1 MKLVK
6 EAVVEI
12 MVIRLIVVL
21 EEKVVV
27 KERPQ
32 MLVLERIMD
41 LELVVLKVLQFVKQ
55 VEFHFH

>member
-1 MKLVK
+1 MK

-21 EEKVVV
+21 VEKVVV

-32 MLVLERIMD
+32 MLVLEEITV
-41 LELVVLKVLQFVKQ
+41 LVLVVDRVLQFGNR
-55 VEFHFH
+55 VEVFHSH